1 VVNTFLHRYELDTS
15 APTRSQAW
23 RDVAVRVLPP
33 AGALWV
39 VIVGVGLLIAGPLD
53 NLPGE
58 AVVNEWF
65 VEQRTAARDSVTA
78 VMSAIGTTESIIGG
92 CVLVGA
98 LFWWRTKQWW
108 LALVPP
114 QAIAVQAF
122 VFMTSALVVGRE
134 RPDVEQLDR
143 APPTSSYPSGH
154 TGASTAFYVVLAM
167 LAQRIRHRGVR
178 VVVTVLC
185 LLMPIAVGTG
195 RLYRG
200 MHSPSDVL
208 LGAINGLV
216 CAFLA
221 WHYLRRDT
229 RSAPSGGTSERG
241 SPTQQPTAGAPAQI
255 DQADPRQPTTLG
267 SSGPPA
273 PSRARPGR

>member
-1 VVNTFLHRYELDTS
+1 MNTFLHRYELDTS
-15 APTRSQAW
+15 APTRREAW
-23 RDVAVRVLPP
+23 RDFAVRVLLP
-33 AGALWV
+33 AVALWV
-39 VIVGVGLLIAGPLD
+39 VIVGVGLLITGPLD
-53 NLPGE
+53 DLPGE

-65 VEQRTAARDSVTA
+65 VEQRTATLDSVTA

-92 CVLVGA
+92 CVLVVA

-114 QAIAVQAF
+114 QAIAVQAL

-134 RPDVEQLDR
+134 RPDVEQLDQ

-167 LAQRIRHRGVR
+167 LAQRIQHPALRI
-178 VVVTVLC
+178 VVTVVC

-200 MHSPSDVL
+200 MHSLSDVL
-208 LGAINGLV
+208 MGALNGLV
-216 CAFLA
+216 CALLA
-221 WHYLRRDT
+221 WNYLRRDT
-229 RSAPSGGTSERG
+229 SSAASGVASERS
-241 SPTQQPTAGAPAQI
+241 SPTQQLAAGAPGQT
-255 DQADPRQPTTLG
+255 DQADTRKPTTL
-267 SSGPPA
+267 SSSSAPA